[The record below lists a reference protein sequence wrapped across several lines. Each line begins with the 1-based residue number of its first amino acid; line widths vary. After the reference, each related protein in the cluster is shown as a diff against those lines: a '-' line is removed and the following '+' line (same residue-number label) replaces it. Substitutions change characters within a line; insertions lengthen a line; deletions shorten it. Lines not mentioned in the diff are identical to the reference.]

1 MEKIRVAKMNPKF
14 LTSATE
20 KTQLSLNEMTKAVD
34 KINFGRKY
42 GSEHIEFNIRH
53 QSNPKKRIYVCV

>member
-1 MEKIRVAKMNPKF
+1 MNPKF

-34 KINFGRKY
+34 KINFGRKN
-42 GSEHIEFNIRH
+42 GSEHVEFNIRH
-53 QSNPKKRIYVCV
+53 QCNPKKRIYVCV